1 MNKDLTV
8 GKPESVLFHFC
19 LPLFGSV
26 IFQQLYNIADSLVAG
41 KFLGEEALAAVG
53 NSYELTLIF
62 IAIGYGCNI
71 GCSVIASQL
80 FGARNYRDLRTSITT
95 TFISTALLTA
105 VVMAVGLILC
115 NSMLTWIN
123 TPENIFTDS
132 ALYLRIYIFSL
143 PFNFFY
149 NIATGVFS
157 ALGDSKTPFVFLAV
171 SSLAN
176 IGMDILFVASFGM
189 GIAGVGWATFICQGV
204 ACVLAV
210 AFLFRRLTD
219 LPAGDEPAPVFSGAL
234 LKRITAVA
242 VPGILQQ
249 SLISVGNIILQGT
262 INQYG
267 SSVIAGY
274 SAAIKLNNMLINALM
289 AFCNGVSNY
298 SGQNLGAGKLERI
311 PQGFKAGVKLAWC
324 LCIPVALLFFFGG
337 RLILQLFLNDPAGE
351 AMRSGMMFLR
361 ITSPFYIVVAVKLT
375 ADGVLR
381 GTGMMKQF
389 MLSTFSDLI
398 LRVSLA
404 LIFSSFVGWV
414 GIWVAWP
421 FGWTCGTVVAVLCY
435 RNGDWKSVK
444 KAPFA

>member
-8 GKPESVLFHFC
+8 GKPETVLFHFC

-62 IAIGYGCNI
+62 IAIAYGCNI

-80 FGARNYRDLRTSITT
+80 FGARNYRDLRTTITT
-95 TFISTALLTA
+95 TFISTAVLTA

-115 NSMLTWIN
+115 NAMLTWIN

-176 IGMDILFVASFGM
+176 IGMDILFVAAFGM

-210 AFLFRRLTD
+210 AFLFRRLAE
-219 LPAGDEPAPVFSGAL
+219 LPAGAEPAPLFSAAL
-234 LKRITAVA
+234 LKRITNVA

-298 SGQNLGAGKLERI
+298 SGQNLGAEKLERI
-311 PQGFKAGVKLAWC
+311 PQGFRAGVKLAWC
-324 LCIPVALLFFFGG
+324 LCIPVTLLFFFGG

-351 AMRSGMMFLR
+351 AMRCGMMFLR
-361 ITSPFYIVVAVKLT
+361 ITSPFYLVVAVKLT

-389 MLSTFSDLI
+389 MLSTFTDLI

-404 LIFSSFVGWV
+404 LVFSSVVGWV
-414 GIWVAWP
+414 GIWAAWP
-421 FGWTCGTVVAVLCY
+421 FGWTCGAVVAVLCY
-435 RNGDWKSVK
+435 RNGGWKSVK

>member
-435 RNGDWKSVK
+435 RNGDWKSVN